1 MKDKGSR
8 VKKRSL
14 ELADPRKEFIRETRE
29 TEMIKLTKKVNER
42 YEFFEEV
49 ARKVEVLRTT
59 EKIASFFS
67 LSLSSFFLILCSRC
81 HENIRCS
88 LEAAEVDERLYER

>member
-42 YEFFEEV
+42 YEFFR
-49 ARKVEVLRTT
+49 AGCPKNR
-59 EKIASFFS
+59 SFEDNRENCFFL
-67 LSLSSFFLILCSRC
+67 LSLSPSF
-81 HENIRCS
+81 
-88 LEAAEVDERLYER
+88 

>member
-49 ARKVEVLRTT
+49 ARKIEVLRTT

-67 LSLSSFFLILCSRC
+67 LSLLLLFNSLLALPRKYSLLLGSRGG
-81 HENIRCS
+81 
-88 LEAAEVDERLYER
+88 

>member
-49 ARKVEVLRTT
+49 ARKIEVLRTT

-67 LSLSSFFLILCSRC
+67 LSLLLLFNSLLALLRKYSLLLGSRGG
-81 HENIRCS
+81 
-88 LEAAEVDERLYER
+88 

>member
-67 LSLSSFFLILCSRC
+67 LSLSPPSF
-81 HENIRCS
+81 
-88 LEAAEVDERLYER
+88 